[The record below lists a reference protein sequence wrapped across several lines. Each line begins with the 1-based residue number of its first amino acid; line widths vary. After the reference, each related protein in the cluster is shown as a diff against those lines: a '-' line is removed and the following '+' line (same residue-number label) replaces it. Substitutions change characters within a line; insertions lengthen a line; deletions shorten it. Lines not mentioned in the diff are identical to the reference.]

1 MKHKTIAIFSMICSL
16 FVGVLIAAEM
26 PDDTAPEMKV
36 KSRKLVF
43 KADPKGLDWAARG
56 SLTKTKTG
64 RWIATYTQAT
74 QHGRAVPPLPT
85 RLVVVHT
92 SDDEGRTW
100 SAPNSLPDGTPITG
114 MGPRGPSIQ
123 STLFLW
129 VWPCKTKSAPVS

>member
-1 MKHKTIAIFSMICSL
+1 MKRKTTAILSLICA
-16 FVGVLIAAEM
+16 FRAVGLVAAEV
-26 PDDTAPEMKV
+26 PDDTAPAMKV

-43 KADPKGLDWAARG
+43 QADPKGLDWAARG

-100 SAPNSLPDGTPITG
+100 SKPNCLPDGTSVTDV
-114 MGPRGPSIQ
+114 RCD
-123 STLFLW
+123 FW
-129 VWPCKTKSAPVS
+129 VN